1 MADTIQ
7 TLYTIFNRNDPTPT
21 ANALRNI
28 DFENAVVL
36 ILGQEDFKPRHR
48 ENLARFK
55 TWLTGSPRYHVE
67 EEEEEYRWPD
77 MFWKQNW
84 EWAAID
90 PEKVSFLTAE
100 RITSDIVKSIASEDT
115 VDVTSGTKI
124 QAATLMQELHKNH
137 RHPNIVLQ
145 TQNNQ
150 TLNVSTGVLTPQMT
164 PLKFRER
171 VWLSSGYIVDYEVKG
186 DPKIGEIWIGTTKE
200 RKGRKGGISPNQNEI
215 SKKLG
220 RKIKLGH
227 GYWLEEAVTHMMS
240 TWSAVSETY
249 LGPRLIRPSFS
260 RVAGAAFFTMVAR
273 VNQDKLGRGP
283 LTEHK
288 ESMLKIDEHEDYEEK
303 RHQALEFLLKTE
315 FGQRQIRFIHQCL
328 HSVEFD
334 SVAFDASSGKIYVV
348 ECKTMIGFKAG
359 VLGRI
364 FAITKLV
371 FPTTGVPM
379 LAYGGTTSTTSN
391 GVYQIAWPELA
402 TGEILSQLP
411 KTYEIPKS
419 TQKEKTQDQR
429 STENNQTV
437 DEVKKRRANSKNL
450 RPMLNII
457 RADPRAW
464 KLFVDLV
471 RENGINTRKLW
482 KKMENWGKSSKLFE
496 LDPERR
502 GSVDWISFR
511 DAKQD

>member
-1 MADTIQ
+1 MTETIQ

-28 DFENAVVL
+28 GFENAVVL
-36 ILGQEDFKPRHR
+36 ILGQEDFNPRHQ

-67 EEEEEYRWPD
+67 EEEEEHRWPD

-84 EWAAID
+84 EWEGID
-90 PEKVSFLTAE
+90 SEKVSFLAAE
-100 RITSDIVKSIASEDT
+100 GITGDLVNSISSEDT

-124 QAATLMQELHKNH
+124 QVATLIQNLHNNH
-137 RHPNIVLQ
+137 RDPNIVLQ

-150 TLNVSTGVLTPQMT
+150 TLNILTGNLTPQMT

-186 DPKIGEIWIGTTKE
+186 DPKIGQIWIGTSK
-200 RKGRKGGISPNQNEI
+200 KNHNGKVAPKQGEI

-220 RKIKLGH
+220 KNINLGH
-227 GYWLEEAVTHMMS
+227 GYWLEEAVTHTMS
-240 TWSAVSETY
+240 TWSTVSETY

-260 RVAGAAFFTMVAR
+260 RAAGAAFFTMVA
-273 VNQDKLGRGP
+273 KLNYNKRAEDILSGY
-283 LTEHK
+283 K
-288 ESMLKIDEHEDYEEK
+288 ESILKIDEHEDFEEK
-303 RHQALEFLLKTE
+303 RDRAFEFLLKTE
-315 FGQRQIRFIHQCL
+315 FNRKQIRFIHRCL

-334 SVAFDASSGKIYVV
+334 SVAFDASSGKMYVV
-348 ECKTMIGFKAG
+348 ECKTMNKVDKG

-379 LAYGGTTSTTSN
+379 LAYGGTTSTRSN

-402 TGEILSQLP
+402 TEEILYQLP
-411 KTYEIPKS
+411 KTYMIPNS
-419 TQKEKTQDQR
+419 TRKEKTQHKR

-437 DEVKKRRANSKNL
+437 DEVKKRHANSKNL
-450 RPMLNII
+450 RPVVNIV
-457 RADPRAW
+457 RAEPRTW
-464 KLFVDLV
+464 IEFVSLV
-471 RENGINTRKLW
+471 KKNEIKTKGLW
-482 KKMENWGKSSKLFE
+482 KKMEKWGKSSKLFE

-511 DAKQD
+511 DAKKD

>member
-1 MADTIQ
+1 MAETIQ

-28 DFENAVVL
+28 GFENAVVL
-36 ILGQEDFKPRHR
+36 ILGQEDFSPRHR
-48 ENLARFK
+48 ANLARFK

-67 EEEEEYRWPD
+67 EEEEERGWPD

-84 EWAAID
+84 EWEGID
-90 PEKVSFLTAE
+90 SEKVNFLTAE
-100 RITSDIVKSIASEDT
+100 GITSDLVNSIASGDT

-124 QAATLMQELHKNH
+124 QVATLIQELHNKHCN
-137 RHPNIVLQ
+137 PNIVLQ

-150 TLNVSTGVLTPQMT
+150 TLNISTGNLTPQMT
-164 PLKFRER
+164 PLNFRER

-186 DPKIGEIWIGTTKE
+186 KPKIGQIWGGTTKKN
-200 RKGRKGGISPNQNEI
+200 RNGAVLPKKGEI

-220 RKIKLGH
+220 KDIDFRH

-240 TWSAVSETY
+240 TWSTVSETY

-260 RVAGAAFFTMVAR
+260 RAAGAAFFTVVAR
-273 VNQDKLGRGP
+273 VNQDRHGRGP
-283 LTEHK
+283 LTEYK
-288 ESMLKIDEHEDYEEK
+288 ESILKIDEHEDFEEK
-303 RHQALEFLLKTE
+303 RDQAFEFLLKTE
-315 FGQRQIRFIHQCL
+315 FNRKQIRFIHRCL

-334 SVAFDASSGKIYVV
+334 SVAFDASSGKMYAV
-348 ECKTMIGFKAG
+348 ECKAMTKVEEG

-379 LAYGGTTSTTSN
+379 LAYGGTTSSISN

-402 TGEILSQLP
+402 TEQILSQLP
-411 KTYEIPKS
+411 KTYEIPTP
-419 TQKEKTQDQR
+419 TQKEKTQHKR
-429 STENNQTV
+429 STENSQTV
-437 DEVKKRRANSKNL
+437 DEVKKRHANSKNL
-450 RPMLNII
+450 RPLLDII

-464 KLFVDLV
+464 KLFVELV
-471 RENGINTRKLW
+471 RENGINTKRLW
-482 KKMENWGKSSKLFE
+482 KKMEKWGKSSKLFE

-511 DAKQD
+511 DAKQE

>member
-1 MADTIQ
+1 MAETIQ

-28 DFENAVVL
+28 DFENAVVF
-36 ILGQEDFKPRHR
+36 ILGQEDFNPRHR

-67 EEEEEYRWPD
+67 EEEEECGWPD

-84 EWAAID
+84 EWEGID
-90 PEKVSFLTAE
+90 PEKVSFLSSKG
-100 RITSDIVKSIASEDT
+100 ITPDLVNSIATGDT

-124 QAATLMQELHKNH
+124 QVATLIQELHNKHCN
-137 RHPNIVLQ
+137 PNIVLQ

-150 TLNVSTGVLTPQMT
+150 TLNVSTGNLTPQIT
-164 PLKFRER
+164 PLQFRER

-186 DPKIGEIWIGTTKE
+186 NPKIGEIWIGTTKKHRNGAVIPKE
-200 RKGRKGGISPNQNEI
+200 DEI

-220 RKIKLGH
+220 KKIYLGH

-240 TWSAVSETY
+240 TWPTVSETF

-260 RVAGAAFFTMVAR
+260 RAAGAAFFTMVAR
-273 VNQDKLGRGP
+273 VNQDKHGRGP
-283 LTEHK
+283 LTEYK
-288 ESMLKIDEHEDYEEK
+288 ESILKIDEHEDYEEK
-303 RHQALEFLLKTE
+303 RNQAFEFLLKTE
-315 FGQRQIRFIHQCL
+315 FNQDQIRFIQQCL

-334 SVAFDASSGKIYVV
+334 SVAFDADSGKMYVV
-348 ECKTMIGFKAG
+348 ECKTMSRSKQG

-379 LAYGGTTSTTSN
+379 LAYGGTTSNRSN

-402 TGEILSQLP
+402 TDEILSQLP
-411 KTYEIPKS
+411 KTYKIPKS
-419 TQKEKTQDQR
+419 TQKKKTQHQR

-437 DEVKKRRANSKNL
+437 DEVKKRHANSKNL
-450 RPMLNII
+450 RPLLNII

-464 KLFVDLV
+464 KLFVGLV
-471 RENGINTRKLW
+471 RENGINTKKLW
-482 KKMENWGKSSKLFE
+482 KKMEKWGKSSKLFE

-502 GSVDWISFR
+502 ASVDWISFR
-511 DAKQD
+511 EAKKE

>member
-1 MADTIQ
+1 MTETIQ

-28 DFENAVVL
+28 GFENAVVL
-36 ILGQEDFKPRHR
+36 ILGQEDFNPRHQ

-84 EWAAID
+84 EWEGID
-90 PEKVSFLTAE
+90 SEKVSFLTAE
-100 RITSDIVKSIASEDT
+100 GITADLVNLISSEDT

-124 QAATLMQELHKNH
+124 QVATLIQELHNNH
-137 RHPNIVLQ
+137 CNPNIVLQ

-150 TLNVSTGVLTPQMT
+150 TLNISTGNLIPQMT
-164 PLKFRER
+164 PLNFRER

-186 DPKIGEIWIGTTKE
+186 DPKIGEIWIGT
-200 RKGRKGGISPNQNEI
+200 RKKLSNEVVFPKQGEI

-220 RKIKLGH
+220 KNINLEH

-240 TWSAVSETY
+240 TWSTISETY

-260 RVAGAAFFTMVAR
+260 RAAGAAFFTVVAK
-273 VNQDKLGRGP
+273 VNQDKRGRGP
-283 LTEHK
+283 LTEYK
-288 ESMLKIDEHEDYEEK
+288 ESILKIDEHEDFEEK
-303 RHQALEFLLKTE
+303 QHQAFEFLLKTE
-315 FGQRQIRFIHQCL
+315 FNRKQIRFIHQCL

-334 SVAFDASSGKIYVV
+334 SVAFDASSGKVYVV
-348 ECKTMIGFKAG
+348 ECKAMTNIKPG

-402 TGEILSQLP
+402 TEEILSQLP
-411 KTYEIPKS
+411 KTYKLPKS
-419 TQKEKTQDQR
+419 TKKEKTQKQR
-429 STENNQTV
+429 STENNQIV
-437 DEVKKRRANSKNL
+437 NEVKKRHATLENT
-450 RPMLNII
+450 RPLLNII
-457 RADPRAW
+457 RADPRDW
-464 KLFVDLV
+464 LQFVNLV
-471 RENGINTRKLW
+471 TRNGIKAKGLW
-482 KKMENWGKSSKLFE
+482 KKMEKWGNSSKLFE

-511 DAKQD
+511 DAKKD

>member
-1 MADTIQ
+1 MAETIQ

-28 DFENAVVL
+28 GFENAVVL
-36 ILGQEDFKPRHR
+36 ILGQEDFNLRHR

-67 EEEEEYRWPD
+67 EEEEEYVWPD

-84 EWAAID
+84 EWEGID
-90 PEKVSFLTAE
+90 SEKVSFLTAE
-100 RITSDIVKSIASEDT
+100 GITPDLVNSISSEDT

-124 QAATLMQELHKNH
+124 QVATLIQNLHNNH
-137 RHPNIVLQ
+137 CKPTIVLQ

-150 TLNVSTGVLTPQMT
+150 TLNILTGNLTPQIT

-186 DPKIGEIWIGTTKE
+186 DPKIGEIWIGTTKKDTK
-200 RKGRKGGISPNQNEI
+200 RGVFPKQGEI

-220 RKIKLGH
+220 KDIDLRDGH
-227 GYWLEEAVTHMMS
+227 WLEEAVTHMMS
-240 TWSAVSETY
+240 TWSTVSEAY

-260 RVAGAAFFTMVAR
+260 RAAGAAFFTVVAKL
-273 VNQDKLGRGP
+273 NYDKIAGDLLSGY
-283 LTEHK
+283 K
-288 ESMLKIDEHEDYEEK
+288 ESILKIDEHEDYEEK
-303 RHQALEFLLKTE
+303 RHQVFEFLLKTE
-315 FGQRQIRFIHQCL
+315 FDQHQIQVIHQCL

-334 SVAFDASSGKIYVV
+334 SVAFDSSSGKMYVV
-348 ECKTMIGFKAG
+348 ECKAMTKVEAG

-402 TGEILSQLP
+402 TEEILSQLP
-411 KTYEIPKS
+411 TTYEIPKS
-419 TQKEKTQDQR
+419 TQKEKTQHKR

-437 DEVKKRRANSKNL
+437 DEVKKRHANFKNL
-450 RPMLNII
+450 RPLLDII

-464 KLFVDLV
+464 ELFVDLV
-471 RENGINTRKLW
+471 RENGINTRRLW
-482 KKMENWGKSSKLFE
+482 KKMEKWAKSSNFFE
-496 LDPERR
+496 LNEEKRKT
-502 GSVDWISFR
+502 VNWISWK
-511 DAKQD
+511 DAKKD

>member
-1 MADTIQ
+1 MAEKSQ

-28 DFENAVVL
+28 GFENAVVL
-36 ILGQEDFKPRHR
+36 ILGQEDFNPRHR

-67 EEEEEYRWPD
+67 EEEDEQGWPD

-84 EWAAID
+84 EWEGID
-90 PEKVSFLTAE
+90 SEKVGFLPAE
-100 RITSDIVKSIASEDT
+100 GITSDLVNSIASGDT

-124 QAATLMQELHKNH
+124 QVATLIQELHNKRCN
-137 RHPNIVLQ
+137 PNIVLQ

-150 TLNVSTGVLTPQMT
+150 TLNISTGNLTPQMT
-164 PLKFRER
+164 PLNFRER

-186 DPKIGEIWIGTTKE
+186 KPKIGETWIGTTKKHRNGAVIPKE
-200 RKGRKGGISPNQNEI
+200 REI
-215 SKKLG
+215 SKELG
-220 RKIKLGH
+220 KNINLGH

-240 TWSAVSETY
+240 TWPTVSETF

-260 RVAGAAFFTMVAR
+260 RAAGAAFFTMVAK
-273 VNQDKLGRGP
+273 VKQDRNGRGP
-283 LTEHK
+283 LTEYK
-288 ESMLKIDEHEDYEEK
+288 ESILKIDEHEDFEEQQ
-303 RHQALEFLLKTE
+303 HQAFEFLLKTE
-315 FGQRQIRFIHQCL
+315 FNRRQIRFIHQCL

-334 SVAFDASSGKIYVV
+334 SVAFDASSGRTFVV
-348 ECKTMIGFKAG
+348 ECKIMTDIKAG

-379 LAYGGTTSTTSN
+379 LAYGGTTSSISN

-402 TGEILSQLP
+402 TEEILSQLP

-437 DEVKKRRANSKNL
+437 NEVKKRHANLKNL
-450 RPMLNII
+450 RPLLNII

-464 KLFVDLV
+464 KLFVGLV
-471 RENGINTRKLW
+471 RENGINTKRLW
-482 KKMENWGKSSKLFE
+482 RKMEKLGKSSKLFE

-502 GSVDWISFR
+502 ALVDWISFR
-511 DAKQD
+511 EAKQD